1 MKVRINGFELIP
13 GSGITLQ
20 NYCAKLLSSS
30 GQQHRHNILAVSE
43 ADEDYYTGLFLS
55 IRDARSFCKI
65 QREGG
70 AFKVTHEELE
80 ADESI
85 VHFNFFILNK
95 RTFRGLYQYY
105 FGAATMNFFNS
116 FLLDRYREMKA
127 GIVDAEIAK
136 LGQDPPKKK
145 LAAIRKRYAK
155 DLAYSI
161 MERPDSFRE
170 RVESLKRVR
179 GFSFDY
185 MSLAVDDKEFQPL
198 SGQAKRINHE
208 VFFQRPADDN
218 FSAIKGAIVN
228 ATRAAG
234 IGKYQVRGIDA
245 HDNEV
250 VYKSANDFDVFE
262 EYDYDDVTKT
272 ISIDSANLVKSI
284 DESYVIAELLDI
296 AGRKTIK
303 QLLTVAAR

>member
-1 MKVRINGFELIP
+1 MAISDV
-13 GSGITLQ
+13 
-20 NYCAKLLSSS
+20 
-30 GQQHRHNILAVSE
+30 
-43 ADEDYYTGLFLS
+43 DEDYYTGLFLS

-65 QREGG
+65 QREGR

-95 RTFRGLYQYY
+95 KTYRGLYQYY
-105 FGAATMNFFNS
+105 FGAATLNFFNA
-116 FLLDRYREMKA
+116 FLLDRYKEMKN

-145 LAAIRKRYAK
+145 QAAIRKKYAK
-155 DLAYSI
+155 NLTYSI
-161 MERPDSFRE
+161 MERPESFRE

-185 MSLAVDDKEFQPL
+185 MSLAVDEKEFQPL

-218 FSAIKGAIVN
+218 FSAIKGAVVN

-262 EYDYDDVTKT
+262 EYDYDDVTRT
-272 ISIDSANLVKSI
+272 ISIDSNDLVKSI

-303 QLLTVAAR
+303 QLLAMAAK